1 MYCKNCGAEMPD
13 GAVLC
18 VKCGYMKSDI
28 ANVTES
34 GSSTKAKKGNKTLI
48 LNICISI
55 VNILMCITCCILLAV
70 SVNSYLSTN
79 ENYKFRSILDAVDAN
94 LQTDYSS
101 QGMVTKY
108 KNYNDVYVKYR
119 YNGLNKDIDSV
130 LVILIL
136 RNNGYNCDYVYT
148 VCSEIEIDNAIKC
161 MKEQL
166 RM

>member
-28 ANVTES
+28 TNVTES
-34 GSSTKAKKGNKTLI
+34 GSSTKAKKGSKALV
-48 LNICISI
+48 LSICISI
-55 VNILMCITCCILLAV
+55 VNIIMCITCCVLLAV
-70 SVNSYLSTN
+70 SVNSYVSTN
-79 ENYKFRSILDAVDAN
+79 KMLKFRDILDAVDAN
-94 LQTDYSS
+94 LETDYSS

-119 YNGLNKDIDSV
+119 YNGFEKDVDNV
-130 LVILIL
+130 LVLLIL
-136 RNNGYNCDYVYT
+136 GDKGYNCDYVYT
-148 VCSEIEIDNAIKC
+148 VCREIDIDNAIKC

-166 RM
+166 RG